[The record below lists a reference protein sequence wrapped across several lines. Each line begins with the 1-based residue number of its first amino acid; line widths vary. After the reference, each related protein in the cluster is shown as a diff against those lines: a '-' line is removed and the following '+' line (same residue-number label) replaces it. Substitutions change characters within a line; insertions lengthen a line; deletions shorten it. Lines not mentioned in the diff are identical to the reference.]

1 MVKFDFILIIGNIA
15 YLIRSNFL
23 LIQFL
28 MMVAKQP
35 QYIFYTWHNLFFNL
49 SFPNFV
55 ITDAFNEIV
64 FQLAYPQ
71 SILYE
76 K

>member
-1 MVKFDFILIIGNIA
+1 MVKFDFILIIGNTA
-15 YLIRSNFL
+15 YLMWSIFL

-35 QYIFYTWHNLFFNL
+35 QYIFYTWYNLFFNL
-49 SFPNFV
+49 SFLNFV